1 MEGYLKELCLQF
13 NIKLTYTNNKYT
25 ILSSGINKSGNP
37 VIRVHKKLKDYPK
50 IIDRAILGYYTDFEN
65 EDKYIKTIKEY
76 VESQLKLVKYVIKEP
91 NMEYKNYWFQEK
103 DSKSLNEPV
112 ELNITSIIKKG
123 FKSNPVELKQNNT
136 IRASKDNLV
145 ELDITVD
152 YVKKPLS

>member
-1 MEGYLKELCLQF
+1 MK
-13 NIKLTYTNNKYT
+13 KM
-25 ILSSGINKSGNP
+25 INKS
-37 VIRVHKKLKDYPK
+37 H
-50 IIDRAILGYYTDFEN
+50 
-65 EDKYIKTIKEY
+65 
-76 VESQLKLVKYVIKEP
+76 VEGVLYESTLE
-91 NMEYKNYWFQEK
+91 EK